1 MRIKLGSLATAQD
14 YYYTPNVS
22 RSTIPGIAAYRS
34 ALTLDWLAAEDS
46 RQREMVAAFE
56 TEQAPPMRMILT
68 DCMGYATPPSEKI
81 ARLLLELLKNLEGD
95 EGPIILDLTQALI
108 RAKLLIETSTLESEP
123 DLESLVK
130 TPNVMMGEPHK
141 TFPRI
146 LAAVWLTLTDA
157 STTTKYGWC
166 PINKVTKY
174 LTTNKPVNIAEHMR
188 SLDPVLARARFVMEE
203 FVQHVTPLNMY
214 QKLIGRR
221 KEVSFGQKQ
230 QKHGPKEN
238 PKICP
243 SACADDVFE
252 TEFPEDRWVFRN
264 AKQQDLLSAACSNVH
279 PSSKDFVKRF
289 YAILPYFDKDHS
301 NIEFLHKLRG
311 TIYAMAEGDDKLDR
325 EAAIYATVL
334 IPIVF
339 LHRYRDTWCLLER
352 FHRGLRIYQI
362 SHPTEKRTA
371 LKLLQ
376 NLKPVEHKIR
386 SFISDLPGSPAVTRT
401 SHPRLETDDEELYD
415 RKDVKYLKELIKNLG

>member
-1 MRIKLGSLATAQD
+1 MLLIFSLCCLFVKATAQD

-238 PKICP
+238 PKIERAGP
-243 SACADDVFE
+243 IPAAKTVTTKLKVTRKFDTNDGSQIVVANIGHSSATVS
-252 TEFPEDRWVFRN
+252 
-264 AKQQDLLSAACSNVH
+264 DLL
-279 PSSKDFVKRF
+279 
-289 YAILPYFDKDHS
+289 
-301 NIEFLHKLRG
+301 NIFFL
-311 TIYAMAEGDDKLDR
+311 M
-325 EAAIYATVL
+325 
-334 IPIVF
+334 
-339 LHRYRDTWCLLER
+339 
-352 FHRGLRIYQI
+352 
-362 SHPTEKRTA
+362 
-371 LKLLQ
+371 
-376 NLKPVEHKIR
+376 
-386 SFISDLPGSPAVTRT
+386 FIFTFG
-401 SHPRLETDDEELYD
+401 
-415 RKDVKYLKELIKNLG
+415 IM

>member
-1 MRIKLGSLATAQD
+1 MLLIFSLCCLFVKATAQD

-221 KEVSFGQKQ
+221 KERAGPIPAAKTVTTKLKVTRKFDTNDGSQIVVANIGHSSATVS
-230 QKHGPKEN
+230 
-238 PKICP
+238 
-243 SACADDVFE
+243 
-252 TEFPEDRWVFRN
+252 
-264 AKQQDLLSAACSNVH
+264 DLL
-279 PSSKDFVKRF
+279 
-289 YAILPYFDKDHS
+289 
-301 NIEFLHKLRG
+301 NIFFL
-311 TIYAMAEGDDKLDR
+311 M
-325 EAAIYATVL
+325 
-334 IPIVF
+334 
-339 LHRYRDTWCLLER
+339 
-352 FHRGLRIYQI
+352 
-362 SHPTEKRTA
+362 
-371 LKLLQ
+371 
-376 NLKPVEHKIR
+376 
-386 SFISDLPGSPAVTRT
+386 FIFTFG
-401 SHPRLETDDEELYD
+401 
-415 RKDVKYLKELIKNLG
+415 IM